1 MGGDPPDRVRD
12 CRDALGACVGG
23 LKTRGIFFIKL
34 SGPASGRISGGLK
47 KHREKRLQV
56 PVLPQPVHLGRE
68 IPVDNIALVVL
79 ETPRDYNQGISFPD
93 PDALFY
99 LPFDPSHPGD
109 PVKTSHPYV
118 VCSHH
123 QIGGTKHPIIP
134 FFWQP
139 DPDERCTVGIL
150 SVSRPDFGTVAFFLG
165 IIGDA
170 NNSTYINDVANN

>member
-1 MGGDPPDRVRD
+1 M
-12 CRDALGACVGG
+12 GG
-23 LKTRGIFFIKL
+23 LKTGGIVFIRL
-34 SGPASGRISGGLK
+34 SKPAYCRISGGRK

-79 ETPRDYNQGISFPD
+79 ETPRDYNQGIPCPY

-99 LPFDPSHPGD
+99 LPFDPSHSGD

-123 QIGGTKHPIIP
+123 QIGGTKHLIIP
-134 FFWQP
+134 FLWQP
-139 DPDERCTVGIL
+139 DPDERCTVGIH
-150 SVSRPDFGTVAFFLG
+150 SVCRPDFGTVAFFLV

-170 NNSTYINDVANN
+170 NNSTYINGVANN